1 MNIKHFVFSY
11 TNILKREIYRKRYF
25 SFCKKIINIFYKLIT
40 NLLKK
45 KIGLII
51 NLDKKK
57 DSKYFNSSLSELFKN
72 FNCDKGYSMKIEGN
86 KILKTHNYTP
96 FYEKYF
102 KIFKNK
108 KIKILELG
116 SHEGKGIASFYYF
129 FPNARLIGANINPF
143 QMKYYSN
150 RIEEIFI
157 DVSSKKI
164 LQSFCNYIDINFDLI
179 IDDASHNLRDI
190 LITLPIVFK
199 KLKSG
204 GYYVIEDIN
213 QFEVFK
219 NLNPSNEKL
228 TPLKILK
235 LIQSNEKFNSPFLSE
250 KDTVYLK
257 ENIEDFIFEKG
268 EMQVNG
274 YNISDIVFLKKK

>member
-11 TNILKREIYRKRYF
+11 TNILKREIDRKRYF
-25 SFCKKIINIFYKLIT
+25 SFCKKIFNLFYKLAT
-40 NLLKK
+40 NLIKK
-45 KIGLII
+45 KIGLIV
-51 NLDKKK
+51 NLDKKN
-57 DSKYFNSSLSELFKN
+57 SKYFKSSLSEIFQNL
-72 FNCDKGYSMKIEGN
+72 NCDKGHSMRIEDN

-96 FYEKYF
+96 FYEKYL
-102 KIFKNK
+102 KIFRDK

-116 SHEGKGIASFYYF
+116 SHEGKGIASLYYF
-129 FPNARLIGANINPF
+129 FPYAYLIGANINPF
-143 QMKYYSN
+143 QMKYYSS

-164 LQSFCNYIDINFDLI
+164 LQNFCNYMDTNFDLI

-235 LIQSNEKFNSPFLSE
+235 LIQRNEKFNSPFLSE

-257 ENIEDFIFEKG
+257 ENIENFIFEKG

>member
-11 TNILKREIYRKRYF
+11 TNILYREFDKKRYF
-25 SFCKKIINIFYKLIT
+25 SFCKKIFNLFYKLFT

-45 KIGLII
+45 KFRLII
-51 NLDKKK
+51 NLDKIEN
-57 DSKYFNSSLSELFKN
+57 SKNFNSNLSEIFEN
-72 FNCDKGYSMKIEGN
+72 FNCDKGRTLKVEDD

-102 KIFKNK
+102 KTLRNKN
-108 KIKILELG
+108 IQILELG

-129 FPNARLIGANINPF
+129 FPNAYFIGANINPF
-143 QMKYYSN
+143 QMKFHSR

-157 DVSSKKI
+157 DVASKRI
-164 LQSFCNYIDINFDLI
+164 LQNFCNYIDISFDVI

-190 LITLPIVFK
+190 LITLPILFK

-204 GYYVIEDIN
+204 GFYVIEDIN

-235 LIQSNEKFNSPFLSE
+235 YIQDDKEFKSQFLSE
-250 KDTVYLK
+250 KDTKYLK
-257 ENIEDFIFEKG
+257 ENIGDYFFEKG
-268 EMQVNG
+268 EMQMNG
-274 YNISDIVFLKKK
+274 YNISDIVFLRKK